1 MHFNAYGG
9 NGAALAAALVNAA
22 DFSPEALEP
31 VLAEHGMVRT
41 ALTAAQAAEL
51 REWAGRLEPVFG
63 ELDQDTQIKLI
74 NDLLDVTAS
83 KPYVSAHDGREP
95 HLHFFSVDADIVSR
109 AKDTTAGGLAMAI
122 SFSDGRRL
130 GRCDRSGCRMV
141 YVDTSRNG
149 RRRFCSL
156 ACANRVNVAAH
167 RARGAEHAGPSAPG
181 LTGREQAL
189 T

>member
-9 NGAALAAALVNAA
+9 NGAALAAALVNAT
-22 DFSPEALEP
+22 DFSPPAVEAMLT
-31 VLAEHGMVRT
+31 EHRLLRGAV
-41 ALTAAQAAEL
+41 TAAQAQEL
-51 REWAGRLEPVFG
+51 RAWARRLDPVFG
-63 ELDQDTQIKLI
+63 EVDQDVQIKLI

-95 HLHFFSVDADIVSR
+95 HLHFYSPDADIVSR
-109 AKDTTAGGLAMAI
+109 AKDTTAGGLAMCM
-122 SFSDGRRL
+122 SFAGGGRL
-130 GRCDRSGCRMV
+130 GRCDREGCAVV

-167 RARGAEHAGPSAPG
+167 RARRVA
-181 LTGREQAL
+181 R
-189 T
+189 

>member
-9 NGAALAAALVNAA
+9 NGAALAAALVNGT
-22 DFSPEALEP
+22 DFRPEAVEAM
-31 VLAEHGMVRT
+31 LAEHAMLRPQVT
-41 ALTAAQAAEL
+41 PEQAAEL
-51 REWAGRLEPVFG
+51 AEWRHRLAPLFG
-63 ELDQDTQIKLI
+63 EQDQDAQIKLI
-74 NDLLDVTAS
+74 NGLLDITAS

-130 GRCDRSGCRMV
+130 GRCDRPGCETV

-167 RARGAEHAGPSAPG
+167 RARG
-181 LTGREQAL
+181 LTG
-189 T
+189 